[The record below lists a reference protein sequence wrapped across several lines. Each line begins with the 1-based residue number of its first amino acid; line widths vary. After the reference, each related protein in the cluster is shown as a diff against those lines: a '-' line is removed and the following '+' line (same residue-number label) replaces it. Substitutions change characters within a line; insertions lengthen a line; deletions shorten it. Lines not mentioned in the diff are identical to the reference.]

1 MNQKSATRVLLIADD
16 DADDRAMTIAAIR
29 KNNFDVEIRSV
40 EDGEELVEYLN
51 NVGAYADDEKFPQP
65 ALILLDLNMPR
76 KDGREAL
83 AEIKSNRNLCH
94 IPIVVMTTS
103 KDYEDVCTTYR
114 LGVNSF
120 VSKPVTSKEL
130 TNLVGEVSKYW
141 FDVVELPGAN

>member
-1 MNQKSATRVLLIADD
+1 MSSRQVPILLIADD
-16 DADDRAMTIAAIR
+16 DPDDRAMTIAAISR
-29 KNNFDVEIRSV
+29 NNFHVDVRAV
-40 EDGEELVEYLN
+40 EDGEELVDYLN
-51 NVGAYADDEKFPQP
+51 HKGAYSDGKQHPQP
-65 ALILLDLNMPR
+65 SLILLDLNMPR

-103 KDYEDVCTTYR
+103 RDFEDVCTTYK

-141 FDVVELPGAN
+141 FEVVELPGSN